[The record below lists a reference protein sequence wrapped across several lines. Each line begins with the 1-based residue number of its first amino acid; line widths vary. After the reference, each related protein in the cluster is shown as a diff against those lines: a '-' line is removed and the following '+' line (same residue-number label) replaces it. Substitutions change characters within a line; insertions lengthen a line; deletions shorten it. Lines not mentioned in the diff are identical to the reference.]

1 MNLQSCHN
9 ILELYN
15 VLVQIQFTTSKAK
28 RGMQHSKLDIRV
40 ASRVAEQMKLLGNKE
55 ILGNSQIL
63 VET

>member
-1 MNLQSCHN
+1 M
-9 ILELYN
+9 ELYN

-28 RGMQHSKLDIRV
+28 RGMQHSKLGIRV
-40 ASRVAEQMKLLGNKE
+40 ASRVAEQIKLLGNKE